1 MPTSTPTQITA
12 PDSKDPLGYGL
23 KSIPKPLQRGW
34 LIEQGNPYF
43 EAEVRE
49 ARPRCEIP
57 CSGFTSSEDYV
68 DWVVSKRA
76 RHGHSDSAEKLT
88 RFHYRNISWPIHD
101 SDLPGRCCAS
111 DPFFELA
118 ESLAVRFGIDE
129 AEEEPGFGDPTRSV
143 VEYLLLNRWPKATS
157 LRDSSV
163 VRREITRTYRIDP
176 GENFQ
181 FRETARPKGKKFRQQ
196 ELGLDATKGLG
207 GRLPLWYQWWKLH
220 AGGMEFD
227 EIAGI
232 AVATSTGEKF
242 YEERMIRIGI
252 DKVEALMMPEE
263 ILSTL

>member
-1 MPTSTPTQITA
+1 MAHKKGGGSSKNGR
-12 PDSKDPLGYGL
+12 DSKAKRLGVKQYDGQFVRAGT
-23 KSIPKPLQRGW
+23 IIIRQR
-34 LIEQGNPYF
+34 
-43 EAEVRE
+43 V
-49 ARPRCEIP
+49 
-57 CSGFTSSEDYV
+57 T
-68 DWVVSKRA
+68 
-76 RHGHSDSAEKLT
+76 
-88 RFHYRNISWPIHD
+88 
-101 SDLPGRCCAS
+101 
-111 DPFFELA
+111 
-118 ESLAVRFGIDE
+118 
-129 AEEEPGFGDPTRSV
+129 
-143 VEYLLLNRWPKATS
+143 
-157 LRDSSV
+157 
-163 VRREITRTYRIDP
+163 RIDP